1 MLVRC
6 STAERKALAIHPDRI
21 HRAAGLAARRALR
34 VKVML
39 EPVLKVNP
47 SINEHTELLFVF
59 CSLQLLVLWGRLGNR
74 DVASVL
80 EEFTVRWEEV

>member
-1 MLVRC
+1 
-6 STAERKALAIHPDRI
+6 
-21 HRAAGLAARRALR
+21 
-34 VKVML
+34 ML

-47 SINEHTELLFVF
+47 SINEHMELLFVF